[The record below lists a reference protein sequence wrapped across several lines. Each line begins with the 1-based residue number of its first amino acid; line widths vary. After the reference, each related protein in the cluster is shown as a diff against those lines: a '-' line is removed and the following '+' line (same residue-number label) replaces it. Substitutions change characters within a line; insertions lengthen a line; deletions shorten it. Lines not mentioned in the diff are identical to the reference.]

1 MTAEPNTTEPWLS
14 LVVDASPALLA
25 VVRGGIEAWLRNL
38 RWRPEDIA
46 PVVSA
51 VSEAAGNAMEHA
63 YRTEEPGTVT
73 VDLAVERTSAGRRV
87 CVEVSDRGSWRPAGS
102 EPGRG
107 NGIALMSALMAEVR
121 VDARPEGTTVHLCS
135 PWLHPG

>member
-1 MTAEPNTTEPWLS
+1 MTAEPNISEPWLS

-25 VVRGGIEAWLRNL
+25 VVRGGVEAWLKNL
-38 RWRPEDIA
+38 RWRPTDVR

-73 VDLAVERTSAGRRV
+73 VELAVERGPAGRRV
-87 CVEVSDRGSWRPAGS
+87 RVAVSDRGSWRPAGS
-102 EPGRG
+102 VPGRG

-121 VDARPEGTTVHLCS
+121 VDRLPGGTTVHLLSQCEGS
-135 PWLHPG
+135 G